1 MNKPS
6 LPLLSLLP
14 GLLLPISSLLL
25 NNSLAQ
31 AQPLQKATIVSISD
45 RNALRV
51 RQQGRTITV
60 WLGCMEMPD
69 PAQKTWGKMAA
80 DRLDQLLPAGQTVQI
95 REINRDRYGSI
106 IGEVFVNGESIN
118 LQLVT
123 EGMAAL
129 NPQYLNECR
138 RTQAQYL
145 LAESEA
151 QQQGIGLW
159 QEANPCL
166 PWDYR
171 RHRCNR

>member
-1 MNKPS
+1 MNKPH
-6 LPLLSLLP
+6 LFLLALLP
-14 GLLLPISSLLL
+14 GLLLLLPTL
-25 NNSLAQ
+25 LQNSPAQ
-31 AQPLQKATIVSISD
+31 AQSLRKATMVSIGD
-45 RNALRV
+45 RNALLV
-51 RQQGRTITV
+51 RQRGRTTTV

-69 PAQKTWGKMAA
+69 SNQKTWGKAAA
-80 DRLDQLLPAGQTVQI
+80 DRLDQLLPAGQPIQI
-95 REINRDRYGSI
+95 REISRDRYGSI

-159 QEANPCL
+159 QETNPCL
-166 PWDYR
+166 PWEYR
-171 RHRCNR
+171 RRLCNR

>member
-1 MNKPS
+1 MNT
-6 LPLLSLLP
+6 LYLLLTLLP
-14 GLLLPISSLLL
+14 GLLLYLPILALTGSS
-25 NNSLAQ
+25 AQ
-31 AQPLQKATIVSISD
+31 AQSLQKATIVSIGD
-45 RNALRV
+45 RHNLLV
-51 RQQGRTITV
+51 RQRDRTTTV

-69 PAQKTWGKMAA
+69 PAQKTWGKIAA
-80 DRLDQLLPAGQTVQI
+80 DRLNQLLPAGQPIQI
-95 REINRDRYGSI
+95 REISRDRYGSI

-129 NPQYLNECR
+129 NPQYINECR

-159 QEANPCL
+159 QETKPCL
-166 PWDYR
+166 PWEYR
-171 RHRCNR
+171 RQLCKR

>member
-1 MNKPS
+1 MNKPH
-6 LPLLSLLP
+6 LPLLVLLP
-14 GLLLPISSLLL
+14 GLLLCLAALTL
-25 NNSLAQ
+25 NRSAQ
-31 AQPLQKATIVSISD
+31 AQSLQKATIVSISD
-45 RNALRV
+45 RNALLV
-51 RQQGRTITV
+51 RQRGRTTTV

-69 PAQKTWGKMAA
+69 PNQKTWGKTAA
-80 DRLDQLLPAGQTVQI
+80 ERLDQLLPAGQPIQI

-129 NPQYLNECR
+129 NPQYINECR

-166 PWDYR
+166 PWEYR
-171 RHRCNR
+171 RRLCDR

>member
-1 MNKPS
+1 MNRPY
-6 LPLLSLLP
+6 LPLLTLLP
-14 GLLLPISSLLL
+14 GLLLFVPTLLL
-25 NNSLAQ
+25 NNPAQ
-31 AQPLQKATIVSISD
+31 AQSLQKATIVSIND
-45 RNALRV
+45 RNALIV
-51 RQQGRTITV
+51 RQRGRTTTV
-60 WLGCMEMPD
+60 WLGCMEMPE
-69 PAQKTWGKMAA
+69 PAQKNWGKAAA
-80 DRLDQLLPAGQTVQI
+80 DRLDQLLPAGQAIQI

-145 LAESEA
+145 IAESEA

-171 RHRCNR
+171 RHRCDR

>member
-1 MNKPS
+1 MNRPY
-6 LPLLSLLP
+6 LPLLALLP
-14 GLLLPISSLLL
+14 GLLLSVLTLLL
-25 NNSLAQ
+25 NDRPAHAQ
-31 AQPLQKATIVSISD
+31 SLQKATIVSIGD
-45 RNALRV
+45 RNALLV
-51 RQQGRTITV
+51 RQQGRTNTV
-60 WLGCMEMPD
+60 WLGCMEMPA

-80 DRLDQLLPAGQTVQI
+80 DRLDQLLPGGQPIQI
-95 REINRDRYGSI
+95 REISRDRYGSI

-129 NPQYLNECR
+129 NPQYINECR

-159 QEANPCL
+159 QEDNPCL

-171 RHRCNR
+171 RRLCNR